1 MSGQASVTLVIL
13 IVVSILFSAFFSGM
27 EIAFVSS
34 NKLRIEID
42 RKQKKVFAGLV
53 SFFTKQPARFIATM
67 LVGNNIAL
75 VIYGIAFAL
84 LLEAPIRRILGSDS
98 EALILLI
105 QTLISTL
112 IILLTAEF
120 LPKTLFR
127 INPNNSLRV
136 LSIPIL
142 AFYALLFPITM
153 LTIGISNFT
162 MKYLLRVRPENRASE
177 PVFSKVD
184 LDHFLMAVQPEQ
196 EIDSE
201 PIQDLKIFKNA
212 LEFSGLKVR
221 DCMIP
226 RPDVIALEADSTL
239 EELKQRFM
247 ETGLSRILVYHEN
260 IDNVIGYVNSKDL
273 YRRPEKIRAIIKPI
287 QFVPETLPV
296 NKLLTKFI
304 KEGKSIA
311 VVVDEFGGTSG
322 LITTE
327 DIIEEI
333 FGEIEDEHDTSDL
346 VEKQLDM
353 ERWLLSGR
361 HEIDY
366 LNEKYFL
373 GIPESEEYDT
383 LAGYIIF
390 HYESIPEKNASVEID
405 NFLITITNV
414 SSNRIEEV
422 ELRRLHS

>member
-1 MSGQASVTLVIL
+1 MAYLPVIL
-13 IVVSILFSAFFSGM
+13 VSILFSAFFSGS

-42 RKQKKVFAGLV
+42 KKQKKFFAGIV
-53 SFFTKQPARFIATM
+53 SIFTKHPSRFIATM

-75 VIYGIAFAL
+75 VIYGIAFAG
-84 LLEAPIRRILGSDS
+84 LLEKPIEELLGTDS
-98 EALILLI
+98 HVVVLIF

-127 INPNNSLRV
+127 LNPNNLLRL

-142 AFYALLFPITM
+142 IFYVILFPVTI

-162 MKYLLRVRPENRASE
+162 MRHLLRVPPDTKDLE

-184 LDHFLMAVQPEQ
+184 LNHFLTSLQPEEQ
-196 EIDSE
+196 KGREALE
-201 PIQDLKIFKNA
+201 DLRIFKNA
-212 LEFSGLKVR
+212 LEFSHLKVR

-226 RPDVIALEADSTL
+226 RPDMIALEVDTPVN
-239 EELKQRFM
+239 ELRRKFI
-247 ETGLSRILVYHEN
+247 ETGLSRILIYVDH
-260 IDNVIGYVNSKDL
+260 IDNVTGYVNSKDL
-273 YRRPEKIRAIIKPI
+273 FKRPDRISAQLIPV

-296 NKLLTKFI
+296 NKLLTSFI
-304 KEGKSIA
+304 KEGKGIA

-322 LITTE
+322 VITTE

-333 FGEIEDEHDTSDL
+333 FGEIEDEHDSSDL
-346 VEKQLDM
+346 IEKQLD
-353 ERWLLSGR
+353 ESRYLFSGR
-361 HEIDY
+361 LEIDY
-366 LNEKYFL
+366 LNEKYLL

-383 LAGYIIF
+383 LAGYIIY
-390 HYESIPEKNASVEID
+390 HYESIPEKGVHAEMD
-405 NFLITITNV
+405 NFLITVTGV
-414 SSNRIEEV
+414 SSNRIEQV
-422 ELRRLHS
+422 ELRVVRS

>member
-1 MSGQASVTLVIL
+1 MNYLNLIIL
-13 IVVSILFSAFFSGM
+13 ILVSILFSAFFSGM

-53 SFFTKQPARFIATM
+53 SFFTKHPSRFIATM

-75 VIYGIAFAL
+75 VIYGITFAMLLEEPLRNILGANAEAAL
-84 LLEAPIRRILGSDS
+84 LLV
-98 EALILLI
+98 

-112 IILLTAEF
+112 LILLLAEF

-127 INPNNSLRV
+127 INPNNSLRLMSV
-136 LSIPIL
+136 PIML
-142 AFYALLFPITM
+142 FYVILYPVTL

-162 MKYLLRVRPENRASE
+162 MKYLLRVKPDTVAAE
-177 PVFSKVD
+177 PVFGKVD
-184 LDHFLMAVQPEQ
+184 LDHFLTDVKQEQ
-196 EIDSE
+196 ATFGEE
-201 PIQDLKIFKNA
+201 TGDLKIFKNA

-221 DCMIP
+221 ECMIP
-226 RPDVIALEADSTL
+226 RTEVIALEVEASQEDL
-239 EELKQRFM
+239 AERFI
-247 ETGLSRILVYHEN
+247 ETGLSRILIYSDT

-273 YRRPEKIRAIIKPI
+273 FKKPTRIKSHLKHI
-287 QFVPETLPV
+287 QIVPETLPV
-296 NKLLTKFI
+296 NKLLTGFI
-304 KEGKSIA
+304 KDGKSIA
-311 VVVDEFGGTSG
+311 LVVDEFGGTSG

-346 VEKQLDM
+346 VESLLEKN
-353 ERWLLSGR
+353 RFLLSGR

-373 GIPESEEYDT
+373 DIPVSEEYDT
-383 LAGYIIF
+383 LAGYIIY
-390 HYESIPEKNASVEID
+390 HYESIPEKETSVELD
-405 NFLITITNV
+405 NFLITITDV

-422 ELRRLHS
+422 ELKVIRS

>member
-1 MSGQASVTLVIL
+1 MNYLNLIIL
-13 IVVSILFSAFFSGM
+13 ILLSILFSAFFSGM

-53 SFFTKQPARFIATM
+53 SFFTKHPSRFIATM

-75 VIYGIAFAL
+75 VIYGITFAMLLEEPLRNILGANAEAAL
-84 LLEAPIRRILGSDS
+84 LLV
-98 EALILLI
+98 

-112 IILLTAEF
+112 LILLLAEF

-127 INPNNSLRV
+127 INPNNSLRLMSV
-136 LSIPIL
+136 PIML
-142 AFYALLFPITM
+142 FYVILYPVTL

-162 MKYLLRVRPENRASE
+162 MKYLLRVKPDTVAAE
-177 PVFSKVD
+177 PVFGKVD
-184 LDHFLMAVQPEQ
+184 LDHFLTDVNQEQ
-196 EIDSE
+196 ATFGEE
-201 PIQDLKIFKNA
+201 TGDLKIFKNA

-221 DCMIP
+221 ECMIP
-226 RPDVIALEADSTL
+226 RTEVIALEVEASQEDL
-239 EELKQRFM
+239 AERFI
-247 ETGLSRILVYHEN
+247 ETGLSRILIYSDT

-273 YRRPEKIRAIIKPI
+273 FKKPTRIKSHLKPI
-287 QFVPETLPV
+287 QIVPETLPV
-296 NKLLTKFI
+296 NKLLTGFI
-304 KEGKSIA
+304 KDGKSIA
-311 VVVDEFGGTSG
+311 LVVDEFGGTSG

-346 VEKQLDM
+346 VESLLEKN
-353 ERWLLSGR
+353 RFLLSGR

-373 GIPESEEYDT
+373 DIPVSEEYDT
-383 LAGYIIF
+383 LAGYIIY
-390 HYESIPEKNASVEID
+390 HYESIPEKETSVELD
-405 NFLITITNV
+405 NFLITITDV

-422 ELRRLHS
+422 ELKVIRS